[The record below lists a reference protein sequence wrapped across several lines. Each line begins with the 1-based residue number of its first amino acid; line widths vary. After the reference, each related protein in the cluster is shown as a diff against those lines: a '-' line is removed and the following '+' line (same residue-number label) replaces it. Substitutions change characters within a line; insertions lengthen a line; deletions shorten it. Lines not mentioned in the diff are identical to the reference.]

1 MYSCLLIFLSGY
13 NHYSNRGEN
22 QQENPEIINIP
33 NKLVKDYMK
42 PKIKDKISKHW
53 TSLLAP
59 LPILFL
65 QWIPSVIYR
74 GIMLFPVLLY
84 FIRPISRPLKWE
96 HFYEDLRWLFCY
108 PANIPGW
115 AIAGFGFLLF
125 LIALTSMLKKRGR
138 LLTSGPY
145 GKVRHPQYLGFI
157 VMTWGISAVS
167 VIWRGF
173 PVTIGLPYFLHRWIV
188 ISLAYVGLA
197 FLEERYLL
205 KKHPQEYKEY
215 KQKVPFLFPVPH
227 PRKIPQPIFDLGIII
242 LFSFVLQ
249 EIYPRI
255 IQILI

>member
-1 MYSCLLIFLSGY
+1 
-13 NHYSNRGEN
+13 
-22 QQENPEIINIP
+22 
-33 NKLVKDYMK
+33 MK
-42 PKIKDKISKHW
+42 PNTKDKISKHW

-65 QWIPSVIYR
+65 QWIPSVIYK

-84 FIRPISRPLKWE
+84 FARPFDE
-96 HFYEDLRWLFCY
+96 YFYEDLRWLFCY

-125 LIALTSMLKKRGR
+125 LIALTSMLKKRGS
-138 LLTSGPY
+138 LVTSGLY

-157 VMTWGISAVS
+157 VMTWGISAVL
-167 VIWRGF
+167 VIWPGF

-188 ISLAYVGLA
+188 ISLTYVGLA

-215 KQKVPFLFPVPH
+215 KEKVPFLFPVPH
-227 PRKIPQPIFDLGIII
+227 PKKIPQPIFDLGIII

>member
-1 MYSCLLIFLSGY
+1 M
-13 NHYSNRGEN
+13 
-22 QQENPEIINIP
+22 
-33 NKLVKDYMK
+33 LVD
-42 PKIKDKISKHW
+42 KDKLKDNISSHW

-59 LPILFL
+59 LPILLL
-65 QWIPSVIYR
+65 QWIPSSIYM

-84 FIRPISRPLKWE
+84 FIRPFDE

-125 LIALTSMLKKRGR
+125 LIALTSMLKKRGG
-138 LLTSGPY
+138 LLTSGLY

-157 VMTWGISAVS
+157 VMTWGVSAVL
-167 VIWRGF
+167 VIWPGS

-205 KKHPQEYKEY
+205 TKYPQEYKEY
-215 KQKVPFLFPVPH
+215 KEKVPFLFPVPH
-227 PRKIPQPIFDLGIII
+227 PKKIPQPIFDLGIII